1 MNPSDIKSMTLSQ
14 LRATRKA
21 MFSAQW
27 MLSLET
33 ADPATRTSAAQQML
47 AVNHAIVTLEN
58 GQLDS
63 IRQQLIANETDLTTS
78 AQALSNALADLSK
91 VNSVLTAITGF
102 LGIIGRIVP
111 LLLPG

>member
-27 MLSLET
+27 MLALET

-63 IRQQLIANETDLTTS
+63 IRQQLIANEADLTAS
-78 AQALSNALADLSK
+78 AQTLTNALTDLSK

-102 LGIIGRIVP
+102 LGIIGKIVP